1 MAPLSAILGP
11 AWLAA
16 TLLSSSTSAASA
28 AAIPLKPTDAAAR
41 RHAFG
46 IFNAVH
52 SAMRQWGS
60 SLNHNGVSL
69 FLATVPEG
77 QLFYHG
83 GTETGRPE
91 GFEWLAFELEHAQ
104 MFGMSRP
111 DRSGDGDGDG
121 RWPPEDKGPETA
133 AAADL
138 GVWESHV
145 WDRHRVGQ
153 LQKRSFDSETQK
165 AIGAGP
171 DDDNDD
177 KPGRGGQP
185 DFWRPGR
192 GYFHTYRANRP
203 LNLLYLDG
211 MAAGKS
217 PFGCLDTQDLLL
229 LDTEDGEDRDPNPH
243 NGSWWRG
250 PGSEMARAQGLCD
263 LAKDWAW
270 EGGQI
275 DGFVRTEAGF
285 EIIYC
290 DFSEGG
296 GGGLDLVSVQ
306 ASPYANETGG
316 LSVFS
321 HFEFLRG
328 VSQRY
333 HGQPAGRIHVDWSS
347 MVSAF
352 FYDVNLTNPDASRP
366 ELPRLAQVTRS
377 ERRRIRARV
386 HEVAAARHVG
396 PGRAH
401 KDKAV
406 VDWQGIVDT
415 VVTRFAGRFSQLAND
430 TSVPVA
436 QAAREIL
443 PILLYPYMNHSNPTE
458 AAAVRLDRCTNHFL
472 AGALATEASWTP
484 EDRSIYVAV
493 TEVTRTICTS
503 LFDMRA
509 VIYDE
514 AANKSVD
521 GDDETPTSTDS
532 RVRAILDELMNTLQ
546 WTTWRQCSPCLNPDE
561 LCLIAMFPWG
571 SPDDHFNPRC
581 KNKSETNLGMRNN
594 YWMMGW

>member
-1 MAPLSAILGP
+1 MAPLSTVFGP
-11 AWLAA
+11 ALLAA
-16 TLLSSSTSAASA
+16 ALLSSSARAAST
-28 AAIPLKPTDAAAR
+28 PLAPSDAAAR

-83 GTETGRPE
+83 GMELNRPE

-104 MFGMSRP
+104 MFGTSRP
-111 DRSGDGDGDG
+111 DGNDDPVPGGG
-121 RWPPEDKGPETA
+121 GGPPKDKAPETA

-138 GVWESHV
+138 GVWDWHV
-145 WDRHRVGQ
+145 WDRHRASQ
-153 LQKRSFDSETQK
+153 IQKRSLDSETQK
-165 AIGAGP
+165 AIGADADAETEAGP
-171 DDDNDD
+171 GDDNDE
-177 KPGRGGQP
+177 PGRGGRP
-185 DFWRPGR
+185 DFWSPGR

-229 LDTEDGEDRDPNPH
+229 LDRDPDLN

-250 PGSEMARAQGLCD
+250 SGSELVRAQGLCD

-275 DGFVRTEAGF
+275 DGFIRTEAGF

-290 DFSEGG
+290 DFSD
-296 GGGLDLVSVQ
+296 GGGLDLASVQ
-306 ASPYANETGG
+306 TSPYVNETGG
-316 LSVFS
+316 MPVFS
-321 HFEFLRG
+321 QFEFLRG

-333 HGQPAGRIHVDWSS
+333 HGQPEGRIHVDWSS

-366 ELPRLAQVTRS
+366 ELPRLAQVTRD
-377 ERRRIRARV
+377 ERHSIRSRIQ
-386 HEVAAARHVG
+386 EVATTRHVG
-396 PGRAH
+396 SDHPL

-406 VDWQGIVDT
+406 VNWQGIVDT
-415 VVTRFAGRFSQLAND
+415 IVTRFSDRFSQMAND
-430 TSVPVA
+430 TSVPISQVA
-436 QAAREIL
+436 RDIL
-443 PILLYPYMNHSNPTE
+443 PLLVYPYINYSDPTE
-458 AAAVRLDRCTNHFL
+458 AAEVRMDRCTNHYMT
-472 AGALATEASWTP
+472 GALATESSWTP
-484 EDRSIYVAV
+484 EDRSIYTAV

-509 VIYDE
+509 VLYDE
-514 AANKSVD
+514 AANKAVRE
-521 GDDETPTSTDS
+521 DDETPNSIDS
-532 RVRAILDELMNTLQ
+532 RVREILDELMNTLQ
-546 WTTWRQCSPCLNPDE
+546 WTTWRQCSPCLKPDE

-571 SPDDHFNPRC
+571 TPEDHFNPRC
-581 KNKSETNLGMRNN
+581 KNNTEANLSMRNN
-594 YWMMGW
+594 YWMMGR